1 MTIVEVDRVS
11 KYFRRKSSRKLL
23 RDHVR
28 GLLSPQKK
36 DLFQALKDVSF
47 RVQSGES
54 VALIGPNGAG
64 KSTLLALICG
74 LVKPDEGS
82 VTVRGTVSPL
92 LELAAGFHP
101 DLTGRENALLN
112 AALNGLTRRE
122 ALERLPAIVDFSELH
137 GVMDE
142 PIRTYSSG
150 MVLRLGFA
158 VAVHC
163 DPSLIVIDEVLAVGD
178 ASFQAKCHQKILE
191 FRAAGKTLLFV
202 SHSTAAVKDLCD
214 RAIWLQKGQ
223 IAADGP
229 VNETVAQY
237 ESRLA
242 AP

>member
-1 MTIVEVDRVS
+1 MTIVEVDHVS
-11 KYFRRKSSRKLL
+11 KYFRRKSSRRLL

-47 RVQSGES
+47 RVRSGES

-74 LVKPDEGS
+74 LVKPDVGS

-178 ASFQAKCHQKILE
+178 AAFQAKCHQKILE

-202 SHSTAAVKDLCD
+202 SHSTAAVRDLCD
-214 RAIWLQKGQ
+214 RAIWLQKGE

-229 VNETVAQY
+229 VNETIAQY